1 MQLPCQHD
9 VQNPDFQREVWV
21 CAICGEDTLHFWK
34 PDRIARENADC
45 NASAAETKF
54 AQANSKAS

>member
-1 MQLPCQHD
+1 MQFPCQHD
-9 VQNPDFQREVWV
+9 VQNPDFQRKVWV
-21 CAICGEDTLHFWK
+21 CYICGEVTLVSN

-54 AQANSKAS
+54 AQASSKTS